1 MLGGARDTVIKKVLQ
16 DHPVV
21 KRLGTIHELSLNT
34 NEHICELNIGLV
46 GEPYPIRF
54 SAEYEITKT
63 SDGADFRISKI
74 HCEKPWI
81 EEILKIIFEAKGNSI
96 HFPIT
101 GLAAKLVLTFL

>member
-34 NEHICELNIGLV
+34 NEHICEFNIGLV

-81 EEILKIIFEAKGNSI
+81 EEILKMIFEVKGNSM

>member
-1 MLGGARDTVIKKVLQ
+1 MLGGARDIVIKKVLQ

-34 NEHICELNIGLV
+34 NEHTCALNIGLV

-54 SAEYEITKT
+54 SAEYEFTKT
-63 SDGADFRISKI
+63 PDGADFRISKI

-81 EEILKIIFEAKGNSI
+81 EEILKMVFEAKGNAI
-96 HFPIT
+96 HFPIS
-101 GLAAKLVLTFL
+101 GFAAKLVMTFL